1 MNAEQAVEKLKT
13 GARITYAN
21 SDTGIFYRMCHGD
34 KIIMLNAEVCPNGI
48 TAQIDAVLT
57 IKEFLDQCRW
67 LGNVSF
73 KNYEEN

>member
-13 GARITYAN
+13 GARVTYAN
-21 SDTGIFYRMCHGD
+21 SDTGIFYKICHGD
-34 KIIMLNAEVCPNGI
+34 QIVMLNVGVCSNGI
-48 TAQIDAVLT
+48 TAQVDAVFT
-57 IKEFLDQCRW
+57 IKKFLDQCRW